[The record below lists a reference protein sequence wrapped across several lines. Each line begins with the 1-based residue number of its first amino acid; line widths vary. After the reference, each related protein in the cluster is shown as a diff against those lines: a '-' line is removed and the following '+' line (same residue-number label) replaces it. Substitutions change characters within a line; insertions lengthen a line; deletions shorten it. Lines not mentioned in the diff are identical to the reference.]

1 MCFSI
6 VCVHFIPNPVDIYF
20 IVPDPVVE
28 MSIEYDW
35 YELDDTA
42 VISCSAEFNGSV
54 VSYINGAVSLLMS
67 INGVP
72 LDVYQSS
79 NDSSII
85 TSGALLLQLP
95 NIYFAREYTCRAYLT
110 SDSLFIEESNIMS
123 SKSSLRIQ
131 RKFLDLLFLPIFN
144 NFFLYSS

>member
-1 MCFSI
+1 M
-6 VCVHFIPNPVDIYF
+6 
-20 IVPDPVVE
+20 PDPVVE
-28 MSIEYDW
+28 MQIEYDW

-42 VISCSAEFNGSV
+42 ALSCSAEFDDSV
-54 VSYINGAVSLLMS
+54 LPYINDGVSLTMS

-95 NIYFAREYTCRAYLT
+95 NIYFAREYICRAYLT
-110 SDSLFIEESNIMS
+110 SDSQFIEESNIIA
-123 SKSSLRIQ
+123 SKNSLQIQ
-131 RKFLDLLFLPIFN
+131 RKFLDLLFL
-144 NFFLYSS
+144 